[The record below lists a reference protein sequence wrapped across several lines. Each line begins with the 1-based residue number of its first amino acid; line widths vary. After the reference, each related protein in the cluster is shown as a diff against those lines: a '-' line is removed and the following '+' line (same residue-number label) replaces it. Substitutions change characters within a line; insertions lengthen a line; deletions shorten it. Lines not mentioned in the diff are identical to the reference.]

1 MVDQLLDFSGRTILV
16 VGGSSGIGNA
26 IAQAFRRQGGAIHVW
41 GTRPGPESYA
51 DEAGSDLTGLAYASV
66 DVTDDRAVTAAADTL
81 PALDVAI
88 LSQGLVLYRRGEFE
102 MDGFARV
109 IEVNLMSMMRCATA
123 LKTHLATSGGSLI
136 LIGSTAMFR
145 ATMGNPAYSASKAGL
160 VGLTRSLAEAW
171 ARDGIRVNAV
181 APGMVATKLTRAT
194 THDPERL
201 ARITQRIPAGRL
213 GRPDEMAGAALF
225 LASGLASYVV
235 GEIILVDGGLTLA

>member
-1 MVDQLLDFSGRTILV
+1 MVDQLLDFSGRSILV

-26 IAQAFRRQGGAIHVW
+26 IAQAFRRQGGMVHVW
-41 GTRPGPESYA
+41 GTRPTAEDYA
-51 DEAGSDLTGLAYASV
+51 GEAGSDLTGLAYSCV
-66 DVTDDRAVTAAADTL
+66 DVTDDGAVAAAADAL
-81 PALDVAI
+81 PELDVAI

-102 MDGFARV
+102 LGGFARV
-109 IEVNLMSMMRCATA
+109 IEVNLISMMRCATA
-123 LKTHLATSGGSLI
+123 LKARLTDSSGSLV

-171 ARDGIRVNAV
+171 AHDGVRVNAV
-181 APGMVATKLTRAT
+181 APGMVATKLTQAT
-194 THDPERL
+194 TDNPERL

-225 LASGLASYVV
+225 LASGMASYVV